1 MKFNK
6 NTTSISELNI
16 TTGVSRN
23 KTGSKSHFA
32 VKPDISQD
40 EVAFNYFKS
49 AINILESLKKYKQ
62 EKIDLKRRLELINIE
77 INKLESHIAN
87 DVLAKGL
94 FNTLN
99 QKTDQNAPNGLERNS
114 DLRLGHKL
122 GREVANDECPGQIDP
137 TGTHEPIPPTGL
149 KSAQ

>member
-6 NTTSISELNI
+6 NTSSISELNI
-16 TTGVSRN
+16 TTGVSRH
-23 KTGSKSHFA
+23 KTASKTHFA

-40 EVAFNYFKS
+40 EIAFNYFKS

-99 QKTDQNAPNGLERNS
+99 QKTDQNATDSLERPPG
-114 DLRLGHKL
+114 LRRVPAL
-122 GREVANDECPGQIDP
+122 GREVGNDEGHGLKDP
-137 TGTHEPIPPTGL
+137 ASTTEPITWTGL
-149 KSAQ
+149 RSSQ

>member
-1 MKFNK
+1 MNFKI
-6 NTTSISELNI
+6 NTTPISELNI
-16 TTGVSRN
+16 TKMVSSQ

-40 EVAFNYFKS
+40 EMAFSYFKS
-49 AINILESLKKYKQ
+49 AIHILESLKKYKQ

-94 FNTLN
+94 FNTLS
-99 QKTDQNAPNGLERNS
+99 QKTDQHATNGLERPLG
-114 DLRLGHKL
+114 LRRLPEL
-122 GREVANDECPGQIDP
+122 GREVANHECHGQIDP
-137 TGTHEPIPPTGL
+137 ASTQKPIAWTGL
-149 KSAQ
+149 KSSP